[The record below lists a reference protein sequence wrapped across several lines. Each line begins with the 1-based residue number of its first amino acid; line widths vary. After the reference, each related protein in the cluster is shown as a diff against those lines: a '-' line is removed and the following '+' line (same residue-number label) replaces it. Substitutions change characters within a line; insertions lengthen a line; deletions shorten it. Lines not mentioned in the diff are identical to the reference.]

1 MPRYYFEAN
10 RDALRMRAELLPYIY
25 TAAREAHDTGLGLIR
40 PMYYEY
46 SEIDE
51 AYPKNMDQNLGQ
63 DETTRQFFFG
73 NDLLLAPVTGP
84 STCAQENSGTTLEQP
99 CSLTNQTVWLPPGSW
114 FEIRSGKMRS
124 GDETKGT
131 TFEKGFMLSEV
142 PIFARSGSIIPR
154 WPVSGND
161 VIGRA
166 SRQYDHLEFTM
177 IPGSETSGSVDVYE
191 DDGTTYAYFQD
202 NGYAWTTASYKK
214 DAAKMT
220 VTISTTKDRHEE
232 MPSSR
237 RYSIRLPNTLPPSS
251 VKITSPSSADV
262 PFSRWGGDMTWSFDG
277 DEIAVVIDLGDS
289 IDTTQSVVVE
299 IDQTSQD
306 DASKLDG
313 LRGSIEKALWAKR
326 NLDETR
332 SAPGA
337 HVPDPA
343 GAPLVKLASMSD
355 GLAVNN
361 PKTFSD
367 FIDSYP
373 QLLGDALKELNSAS
387 EDQRMKYSIELLRS
401 ASA

>member
-1 MPRYYFEAN
+1 
-10 RDALRMRAELLPYIY
+10 
-25 TAAREAHDTGLGLIR
+25 
-40 PMYYEY
+40 MYYEY

-177 IPGSETSGSVDVYE
+177 IPGSETSGSVRVY
-191 DDGTTYAYFQD
+191 
-202 NGYAWTTASYKK
+202 
-214 DAAKMT
+214 
-220 VTISTTKDRHEE
+220 
-232 MPSSR
+232 
-237 RYSIRLPNTLPPSS
+237 
-251 VKITSPSSADV
+251 
-262 PFSRWGGDMTWSFDG
+262 
-277 DEIAVVIDLGDS
+277 VVFECGHFH
-289 IDTTQSVVVE
+289 
-299 IDQTSQD
+299 
-306 DASKLDG
+306 
-313 LRGSIEKALWAKR
+313 
-326 NLDETR
+326 
-332 SAPGA
+332 P
-337 HVPDPA
+337 
-343 GAPLVKLASMSD
+343 
-355 GLAVNN
+355 
-361 PKTFSD
+361 
-367 FIDSYP
+367 
-373 QLLGDALKELNSAS
+373 
-387 EDQRMKYSIELLRS
+387 
-401 ASA
+401 